1 MATSTPLRAT
11 RRLAPDASRTRSL
24 LRRWGLALRFVAIC
38 LAAMLMLAALQG
50 ASCALSAAQR
60 YCVEVPISMFY
71 ALHAGRDRVQPLGR
85 SRRRR
90 RADPRAAT
98 PIRACVAPGAA
109 PLRARTASGLSP
121 LSRSAVSRSR

>member
-71 ALHAGRDRVQPLGR
+71 ALHAAAIAFSLWAVLG
-85 SRRRR
+85 
-90 RADPRAAT
+90 AVAEL
-98 PIRACVAPGAA
+98 IRARRHRSGH
-109 PLRARTASGLSP
+109 ASRPALH
-121 LSRSAVSRSR
+121 R